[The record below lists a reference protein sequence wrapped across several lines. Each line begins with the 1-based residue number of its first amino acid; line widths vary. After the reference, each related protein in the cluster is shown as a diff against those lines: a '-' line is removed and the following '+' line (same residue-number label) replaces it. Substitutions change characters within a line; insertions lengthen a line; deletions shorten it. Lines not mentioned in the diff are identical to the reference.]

1 MLPPLLLSETLAST
15 CAAAQVER
23 VLHARVPVI
32 KCVHAATGLS
42 CDFSISRPECAFKAE
57 MQK

>member
-1 MLPPLLLSETLAST
+1 MVLLVLVPST
-15 CAAAQVER
+15 AGLQVER

-32 KCVHAATGLS
+32 KAVHAATGLS
-42 CDFSISRPECAFKAE
+42 CDFSCSRPECAFKAE